1 MPKRVSSL
9 RRRLAILVVVSF
21 ALSGALAAPSVLALW
36 GEPGVTAPGGTLAP
50 PITTGPLPQT
60 RTGALTVSQGTLSGY
75 GRSTFLGAGD
85 AGGVTAVGEPYQ
97 QGTSIVNL
105 LGRAS
110 AVVGGVGRE
119 IGLYGLARTNQ
130 GATVAVAGFNGGYSN
145 AYAGFLYGPVSI
157 TGNLGVG
164 VDTIGSM
171 TIGGSLIVRGLTVP
185 TAPGTITAEATSA
198 TGKSAVAATQEF
210 NAVYN
215 TSSLV
220 AATGE
225 LSAGTCP
232 AGQRCA
238 GVYGSDGSAA
248 VDIAGRWAG
257 YFNGDVNV
265 QGTVYLNG
273 TPLASARAT
282 TVNPPQFQN
291 IASMTVLTTESFI
304 GGGGLGTNGL
314 GFDGDFFWVG
324 NDGGPTP
331 RTNYLAK
338 VDPFSLI
345 RVGVCRMAFG
355 DTTQA
360 LRFAFDGQNLWVTA
374 WDSNASSPPYPGST
388 NRLIRIP
395 IASMVLAS
403 SESSPSNC
411 GGTQVS
417 AATYQ
422 PYPLS
427 APFADGTAIWY
438 SAYQNGAGHYLVE
451 VDPQSLAIRSATPVG
466 DTVAQASYPVLEP
479 KGDAT
484 YVWVPV
490 VIGGDSKLA
499 RVTKSDKSVLVK
511 DYSSTDCPVSNK
523 TCLPDPLVATVSYSA
538 VTTGG
543 GFVWAAA
550 LEGADDVNS
559 RQRLLKIDPATGNL
573 LDAFPGGFGGG
584 VLPPDGNVLYDGG
597 ILYDGTY
604 VWTSTKTYSG
614 GTPVL
619 YRFRVSDNSITT
631 KDGVRLGTESTFDRS
646 YIYSYLMSQQRN
658 GFTYVNELSKIL
670 R

>member
-9 RRRLAILVVVSF
+9 RHRLVILAVVGLAF
-21 ALSGALAAPSVLALW
+21 AAAFAAPSVLALW
-36 GEPGVTAPGGTLAP
+36 GEPGVTAPGGLLKP
-50 PITTGPLPQT
+50 PITTGPLSQT

-85 AGGVTAVGEPYQ
+85 QGGVTAVGPPYQ
-97 QGTSIVNL
+97 GTQLKKSGIS
-105 LGRAS
+105 GSAS
-110 AVVGGVGRE
+110 TTTGGVGKE
-119 IGLYGLARTNQ
+119 VGVYGLARTNQ
-130 GATVAVAGFNGGYSN
+130 GATVGVVGFNGGFPN
-145 AYAGFLYGPVSI
+145 ALAGFFYGPVSV

-164 VDTIGSM
+164 VDTISSM
-171 TIGGSLIVRGLTVP
+171 TIGSQLFVRGLTVP
-185 TAPGTITAEATSA
+185 TGPGTITAEATST
-198 TGKSAVAATQEF
+198 TGKSAVASTFVNTAQVGGAAAQG
-210 NAVYN
+210 AVS
-215 TSSLV
+215 TS
-220 AATGE
+220 
-225 LSAGTCP
+225 TCP
-232 AGQRCA
+232 VGQRCA
-238 GVYGSDGSAA
+238 GVYGTDGSAV
-248 VDIAGRWAG
+248 VDIAGLWAG
-257 YFNGDVNV
+257 YFNGNVNV

-273 TPLASARAT
+273 SPLASVSAAI
-282 TVNPPQFQN
+282 VSPPQFQN
-291 IASMTVLTTESFI
+291 IPSMTVLTTEGFI
-304 GGGGLGTNGL
+304 GGAGSGNNGL
-314 GFDGDFFWVG
+314 GFDGDYFWVG
-324 NDGGPTP
+324 NDSGPLSP
-331 RTNYLAK
+331 PSKNYLVK

-360 LRFAFDGQNLWVTA
+360 LRFAFDGQNLWVTS
-374 WDSNASSPPYPGST
+374 WDVNASSPPYPVST

-395 IASMVLAS
+395 IGSMDLAADFTN
-403 SESSPSNC
+403 PSNC

-422 PYPLS
+422 PYPVS
-427 APFADGTAIWY
+427 APFADGSAIWY
-438 SAYQNGAGHYLVE
+438 SAYQNGVGHYLVE
-451 VDPQSLAIRSATPVG
+451 VDPQSLAVRSATSVG
-466 DTVAQASYPVLEP
+466 DTVAQGSNPALKP
-479 KGDAT
+479 KADAT

-490 VIGGDSKLA
+490 VIGGDSKLV
-499 RVTKSDKSVLVK
+499 RVTKSTKSVLVK
-511 DYSSTDCPVSNK
+511 DYSSADCPASNP
-523 TCLPDPLVATVSYSA
+523 TCLLPGAVSYSEI
-538 VTTGG
+538 TTGG

-584 VLPPDGNVLYDGG
+584 VLPSSGYVLYDGG

-619 YRFRVSDNSITT
+619 YRFRVSENSITT

-646 YIYSYLMSQQRN
+646 YIYAYVSSQPYPTN
-658 GFTYVNELSKIL
+658 GFTYVNDLSKIL